1 MARRRAVA
9 ISATPKISS
18 KLLRRIVFG
27 VLTLAIAILL
37 ALAGV
42 AGFITIRIVTQVNDT
57 ESVTPTTFID
67 SSFESLTFTNSSS
80 GEHEGWLLRGL
91 KGAPAIILCPG
102 YDSNRADLLSLGVVL
117 QENHFNVYVF
127 NFHGPKTRGTFSNL
141 GVDQAQDVKSAIEM
155 ITQHPGINP
164 HRVGLFGST
173 TGGYAAL
180 LTAQENPAV
189 RALAVDSVYD
199 KPLQMFESQLDQLMG
214 GTGGLFRTLADR
226 EFLLLNWRT
235 KIPPVRQNLSK
246 LAGVPKLFISDQ
258 ETPSLASITDDLY
271 NAAPEPKQMRI
282 MENTRSGDSGATEKK
297 EFENQIL
304 SFFLQNLPL
313 RAD

>member
-9 ISATPKISS
+9 ISAPSKVSS
-18 KLLRRIVFG
+18 KFLRRVVFG
-27 VLTLAIAILL
+27 VVTLALAILL

-42 AGFITIRIVTQVNDT
+42 AGFMTLRIVTQFNDT
-57 ESVTPTTFID
+57 ESVNPTTFID
-67 SSFESLTFTNSSS
+67 PSFEALTFSNPTS

-127 NFHGPKTRGTFSNL
+127 NFHGPKSRGTFSNL
-141 GVDQAQDVKSAIEM
+141 GVDQAQDVMSAIDM
-155 ITQHPGINP
+155 ITKHAGINP

-173 TGGYAAL
+173 TGGYAAMVAAQDT
-180 LTAQENPAV
+180 TAV
-189 RALAVDSVYD
+189 KALAVDSIYD
-199 KPLQMFESQLDQLMG
+199 KPVEMFDSQLDELMG
-214 GTGGLFRTLADR
+214 GPGGLFRTLADR
-226 EFLLLNWRT
+226 EFQLLNWRT
-235 KIPPVRQNLSK
+235 KTPPLRENLSK
-246 LAGVPKLFISDQ
+246 LAGIPKLFISDQ
-258 ETPSLASITDDLY
+258 TTPSLASLTNDLY
-271 NAAPEPKQMRI
+271 NAAPEPKQMRV

-297 EFENQIL
+297 EYENQIL
-304 SFFLQNLPL
+304 SFFLQSLPL

>member
-9 ISATPKISS
+9 ISASPKVSS
-18 KLLRRIVFG
+18 RFLRRIAFG
-27 VLTLAIAILL
+27 VVTLAVAVLL

-42 AGFITIRIVTQVNDT
+42 AGFMTLRIVTQNNDT
-57 ESVTPTTFID
+57 ESVNPTTFID
-67 SSFESLTFTNSSS
+67 PSFEALTFSNPSS

-117 QENHFNVYVF
+117 QENHFNVYAF

-141 GVDQAQDVKSAIEM
+141 GIDHVQDVKSAIDM
-155 ITQHPGINP
+155 ITKHTGINP

-180 LTAQENPAV
+180 LVAQENTAV
-189 RALAVDSVYD
+189 KALAVDSIYE
-199 KPLQMFESQLDQLMG
+199 KPVEMFDSQLDELMG
-214 GTGGLFRTLADR
+214 GPGGLFRTLADK
-226 EFLLLNWRT
+226 EFQLLNWRS
-235 KIPPVRQNLSK
+235 KPPPLRENLSK
-246 LAGVPKLFISDQ
+246 LAGIPKLFISDQ
-258 ETPSLASITDDLY
+258 TNPSLASLTNDLY
-271 NAAPEPKQMRI
+271 NAAPEPKQIRV

-297 EFENQIL
+297 EYENQIL